1 MELQHGS
8 VPYFYTNNQAIATR
22 AADHLLDRG
31 FKHFAFCDYARSPI
45 NGWSQEREEAF
56 VKYVKK
62 RATPC
67 AVFQDLERLKDIRD
81 APNWAALQRSLG
93 EWLRTFPKPLD
104 VMAANVP
111 VVRRCS

>member
-1 MELQHGS
+1 MHYAGS
-8 VPYFYTNNQAIATR
+8 TGGR
-22 AADHLLDRG
+22 M
-31 FKHFAFCDYARSPI
+31 AFWNC
-45 NGWSQEREEAF
+45 NT
-56 VKYVKK
+56 YVKK

>member
-1 MELQHGS
+1 LELQHGS
-8 VPYFYTNNQAIATR
+8 VPYFYTNNQAIATF

-31 FKHFAFCDYARSPI
+31 FKHFAFCGYARSPI

-56 VKYVKK
+56 VKCVKK
-62 RATPC
+62 RATSC

-81 APNWAALQRSLG
+81 ALNWAALQRSLA
-93 EWLRTFPKPLD
+93 EWLRTLPRPLG